1 MLVKVLV
8 DVLVGLT
15 FIAVPFGL
23 VGLAVVAVWDFID
36 VIKSER
42 KNK

>member
-1 MLVKVLV
+1 MLVEVLV
-8 DVLVGLT
+8 DVLFGLT
-15 FIAVPFGL
+15 FIAVIGL